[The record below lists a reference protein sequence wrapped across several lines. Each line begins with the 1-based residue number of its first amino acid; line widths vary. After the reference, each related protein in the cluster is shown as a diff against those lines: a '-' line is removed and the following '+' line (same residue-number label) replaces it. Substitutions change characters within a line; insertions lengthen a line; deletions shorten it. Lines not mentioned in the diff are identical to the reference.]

1 MMDKI
6 FRAISM
12 VAIIV
17 LLASLLLSF
26 FVLYGYFNQGFQS
39 TLKSSAAYIS
49 EGVESN
55 GLSYLQ
61 ALPEEALRITWIS
74 ADGTVLFDTLGDAD
88 SLENHLQREEIVE
101 AQKNG
106 VGSSTRYSKTYGE
119 KTYYYAKRLADGSFL
134 RVADTQ
140 HSVTSILWNMAQP
153 IALIFLTAI
162 VLSAVIGTRLSRQIV
177 APLNQLDLGAPEQCK
192 AYPEIT
198 PLIRRIRTQNLV
210 ISEQIEQLERQQ
222 QEFAQITERMPEGLL
237 ILDQAGIL
245 LSKNDSAARLLGLPA
260 DTLCIGAE
268 LFTLPFDNVL
278 QNAVREAL
286 SGVHAERHWL
296 HDEQHILITASPV
309 VTSGNVSGAVVV
321 LLDET
326 EKERGDA
333 MRREFTAN
341 VSHELKTP
349 LTVISGTAEIL
360 KDGLVKPEDV
370 RHFGENI
377 YLESQRLIA
386 LVNDILELSRLDE
399 NVQAPEKTDVEL
411 HTVAESVCDRLHDT
425 ALSHGVTLRL
435 RGIEVH
441 VNGVARI
448 LDEIIYNLVDNAI
461 KYNRAGGF
469 AEVETAMRDGRAVLI
484 VRDNGI
490 GIPPAH
496 QARIFERFYRVD
508 KSHSRAIGGTGL
520 GLSIVKHGAA
530 FHNAEVSLESEP
542 GIGTTIEI
550 RF

>member
-162 VLSAVIGTRLSRQIV
+162 VLSAVIGTRLSKQIV

-399 NVQAPEKTDVEL
+399 NAQAAEKADVEL
-411 HTVAESVCDRLHDT
+411 HAVAESVCCRLHDT

-435 RGIEVH
+435 RGIEGH

>member
-1 MMDKI
+1 
-6 FRAISM
+6 
-12 VAIIV
+12 
-17 LLASLLLSF
+17 
-26 FVLYGYFNQGFQS
+26 
-39 TLKSSAAYIS
+39 
-49 EGVESN
+49 
-55 GLSYLQ
+55 
-61 ALPEEALRITWIS
+61 
-74 ADGTVLFDTLGDAD
+74 
-88 SLENHLQREEIVE
+88 
-101 AQKNG
+101 
-106 VGSSTRYSKTYGE
+106 
-119 KTYYYAKRLADGSFL
+119 
-134 RVADTQ
+134 
-140 HSVTSILWNMAQP
+140 
-153 IALIFLTAI
+153 
-162 VLSAVIGTRLSRQIV
+162 
-177 APLNQLDLGAPEQCK
+177 
-192 AYPEIT
+192 
-198 PLIRRIRTQNLV
+198 
-210 ISEQIEQLERQQ
+210 
-222 QEFAQITERMPEGLL
+222 
-237 ILDQAGIL
+237 
-245 LSKNDSAARLLGLPA
+245 
-260 DTLCIGAE
+260 
-268 LFTLPFDNVL
+268 
-278 QNAVREAL
+278 
-286 SGVHAERHWL
+286 
-296 HDEQHILITASPV
+296 
-309 VTSGNVSGAVVV
+309 
-321 LLDET
+321 
-326 EKERGDA
+326 

-399 NVQAPEKTDVEL
+399 NAQAPEKTDVEL
-411 HTVAESVCDRLHDT
+411 HAVAESVCDRLHDT

-435 RGIEVH
+435 HGIEVH